1 MLTRMRAIAA
11 VLCSAA
17 LFGASTPLARAL
29 VGAMDPLWLAGL
41 LYAGSGIGLTVLLA
55 LRHGGIAGAD
65 QRVASFALADLPWLA
80 AAIVAGGI
88 VAPVLFVFGLRGI
101 GGAAASLLLNLET
114 ALTVAIAW
122 FVFREPHGARVVVGM
137 AFVVAA
143 CAVLGS
149 EGVSDHSFGLGAM
162 LIALACLFWA
172 LDNNLTRQIAAND
185 AMLIAAAKGLVGGT
199 VNLSLA
205 AMSAPPPP
213 IAAALAAG
221 VVGFFGYG
229 VSLVLFV
236 IVLRTLGAARAS
248 AYYAVAPFVGVAVA
262 FFLLGERPGLVFW
275 AALPLM
281 AIGFGLHLTER
292 HTHWHAHDPLPHAH
306 PHRHDEHHSHTH
318 DFAWEG
324 AGQHTHAHRHEP
336 LAHSHPHTPDI
347 HHRHEH

>member
-1 MLTRMRAIAA
+1 M
-11 VLCSAA
+11 
-17 LFGASTPLARAL
+17 
-29 VGAMDPLWLAGL
+29 
-41 LYAGSGIGLTVLLA
+41 
-55 LRHGGIAGAD
+55 
-65 QRVASFALADLPWLA
+65 
-80 AAIVAGGI
+80 
-88 VAPVLFVFGLRGI
+88 LFVFGLRGT

-122 FVFREPHGARVVVGM
+122 FVFREPHGMRVVVGM

-149 EGVSDHSFGLGAM
+149 EGVSDRSFGLGAM

-199 VNLSLA
+199 VNLGFA
-205 AMSAPPPP
+205 AMSAPAPP

-221 VVGFFGYG
+221 AVGFFGYG

-262 FFLLGERPGLVFW
+262 FFLLGERPGIVFW
-275 AALPLM
+275 TALPLM
-281 AIGFGLHLTER
+281 AIGFWLHLTER
-292 HTHWHAHDPLPHAH
+292 HAHRHTHELLAHAH
-306 PHRHDEHHSHTH
+306 PHGHDEHHSHAH

-324 AGQHTHAHRHEP
+324 TGQHTHAHRHEP
-336 LAHSHPHTPDI
+336 IAHAHAHTPDI